1 MSYLLSSFIG
11 ALVGI
16 TLGFIPGLGLE
27 ILFLVLPGLGIKPTS
42 IEWLIGLLAL
52 SAFMQTSQLIS
63 LKINPLARFDLMY
76 MTESLQI
83 RRAESLGR
91 NLKQSLI
98 TYREGMVIGTLVSL
112 TSLVVPQIFYQF
124 PFILTLSLIGVPLL
138 WAFYIS
144 RIEKKVE
151 NVVMGIIS
159 ALIGLMFSVS
169 GLSMPLFFVA
179 FFNAPLTLMDLIGN
193 SLKKDQPPTQKPC
206 QWEAE
211 PNLSILIGAGL
222 SSYLMGWPTSVF
234 GRALHQDREPH
245 PQEASLLLGFEYPVM
260 LGMFIVGG
268 LSRGDI
274 SEMVNLPSFDSPLI
288 PLGLI
293 GIGTLFLYLSLQ
305 LSPWIVQ
312 GALSVGLK
320 TQRIGALPVAF
331 VSVVALLNSPKG
343 FLILFPL
350 GLGYHLAAQL
360 LGIRKETSL
369 ACVSWLPILK
379 NLPF

>member
-1 MSYLLSSFIG
+1 MSYLLSSFLG
-11 ALVGI
+11 ALVGV

-83 RRAESLGR
+83 RRVEKTGKE
-91 NLKQSLI
+91 LKETLI
-98 TYREGMVIGTLVSL
+98 TYRDGMVIGTLVSL
-112 TSLVVPQIFYQF
+112 ASLVVPRAFYQF

-138 WAFYIS
+138 WVFYIS

-151 NVVMGIIS
+151 NFVMGTIS

-179 FFNAPLTLMDLIGN
+179 FFNAPLTLIDLIGN
-193 SLKKDQPPTQKPC
+193 ALKKDQPQTQKPY
-206 QWEAE
+206 QGETE

-222 SSYLMGWPTSVF
+222 SSYLMGWPTSIF

-274 SEMVNLPSFDSPLI
+274 SEMIDLPSFDNPLV

-293 GIGTLFLYLSLQ
+293 SIGTLFLYLSLQ

-312 GALSVGLK
+312 GALKARLK
-320 TQRIGALPVAF
+320 TRGIGALPVLAISGAAY
-331 VSVVALLNSPKG
+331 VSSPRG
-343 FLILFPL
+343 FLLIFSL
-350 GLGYHLAAQL
+350 GLGYHLAANL

-369 ACVSWLPILK
+369 ACISWLPILK
-379 NLPF
+379 NLPL

>member
-1 MSYLLSSFIG
+1 MSYLLSSFLG
-11 ALVGI
+11 ALVGV

-42 IEWLIGLLAL
+42 IEWLIGLSAL

-83 RRAESLGR
+83 RRVEKTGKE
-91 NLKQSLI
+91 LKETLI
-98 TYREGMVIGTLVSL
+98 TYRDGMVIGTLVSL
-112 TSLVVPQIFYQF
+112 ASLVVPRAFYQF

-138 WAFYIS
+138 WVFYIS

-151 NVVMGIIS
+151 NFVMGTIS

-179 FFNAPLTLMDLIGN
+179 FFNAPLSLIDLFTDSVRPN
-193 SLKKDQPPTQKPC
+193 QPTRLL
-206 QWEAE
+206 EETE

-222 SSYLMGWPTSVF
+222 SSYLMGWPTSIF

-274 SEMVNLPSFDSPLI
+274 SEMVDLPSFDNPLV

-293 GIGTLFLYLSLQ
+293 SIGILFLYLSLQ

-312 GALSVGLK
+312 GALKARLK
-320 TQRIGALPVAF
+320 TRGIGALPVLAISGAAY
-331 VSVVALLNSPKG
+331 VSSPRG
-343 FLILFPL
+343 FLLIFSL
-350 GLGYHLAAQL
+350 GLGYHLAANL

-369 ACVSWLPILK
+369 ACISWLPILK